1 MEFEE
6 LIHELECDYGRIN
19 FRERLML
26 RRAYDVQPKE
36 KITNKVHNFVNS
48 VMLASGVKVDKWDSE
63 HKYYAYQS
71 IGEIS
76 KNIWHID
83 ESEDGRYPKCNVI
96 KWFKTEKDVKYY
108 LRNIKQ

>member
-26 RRAYDVQPKE
+26 RRAYDVQSKE
-36 KITNKVHNFVNS
+36 KITNKVMNFVNS

-63 HKYYAYQS
+63 HRYYAYQS

-76 KNIWHID
+76 ENIWHID
-83 ESEDGRYPKCNVI
+83 TSEDGSYPKCNVI
-96 KWFKTEKDVKYY
+96 KWFKTEEDVKYY
-108 LRNIKQ
+108 LRNLK